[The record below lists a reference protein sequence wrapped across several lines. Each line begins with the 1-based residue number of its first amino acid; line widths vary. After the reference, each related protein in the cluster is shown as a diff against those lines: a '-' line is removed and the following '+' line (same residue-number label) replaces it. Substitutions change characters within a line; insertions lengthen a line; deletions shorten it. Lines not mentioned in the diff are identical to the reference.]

1 MTFSCNIVSQNSK
14 FRVLSWQNLYL
25 TRAPGH
31 TYNLHTNVWNHKIML
46 TTECLKRTGLVAVP
60 KVTGHNGNALLKQ
73 RNMAM
78 STVLASTQML
88 YVSIYFYE
96 FGCWAKFL
104 FPVLHCTHLTDEVD
118 LLFTKREEHRTR

>member
-1 MTFSCNIVSQNSK
+1 
-14 FRVLSWQNLYL
+14 
-25 TRAPGH
+25 
-31 TYNLHTNVWNHKIML
+31 ML

-73 RNMAM
+73 NMAM

-96 FGCWAKFL
+96 FGC
-104 FPVLHCTHLTDEVD
+104 
-118 LLFTKREEHRTR
+118 

>member
-1 MTFSCNIVSQNSK
+1 
-14 FRVLSWQNLYL
+14 
-25 TRAPGH
+25 
-31 TYNLHTNVWNHKIML
+31 ML

-96 FGCWAKFL
+96 FGC
-104 FPVLHCTHLTDEVD
+104 
-118 LLFTKREEHRTR
+118 